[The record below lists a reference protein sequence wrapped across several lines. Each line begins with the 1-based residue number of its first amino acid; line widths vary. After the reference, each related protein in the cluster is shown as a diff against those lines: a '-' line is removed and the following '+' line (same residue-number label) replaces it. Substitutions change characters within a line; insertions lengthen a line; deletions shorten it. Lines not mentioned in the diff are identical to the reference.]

1 MDLGCRYAGAGKA
14 HILRCGTQGAPVFF
28 LPGNGGRASQWER
41 QLAFLGERHQGV
53 ALDLRGLGAS
63 DAPWDGDFSVGGLAD
78 DVAAVADHFQ
88 LQRFFLVGHSL
99 GASVAACFAGRFPYR
114 LLGLI
119 LVDYGGDP
127 RNNSPE
133 ELSSLMSG
141 LAPANFE
148 GFAKEAMETCLRG
161 AKPQVAAQ
169 VLADLEATP
178 RTSFAGAVLGLLD
191 FDPVA
196 ALANDGG
203 RKLHIYS
210 PFLEELGLIPIHER
224 VRGIESRGTPDCT
237 HWVHLDCP
245 DAFNETLL
253 EFLES

>member
-1 MDLGCRYAGAGKA
+1 M
-14 HILRCGTQGAPVFF
+14 
-28 LPGNGGRASQWER
+28 
-41 QLAFLGERHQGV
+41 
-53 ALDLRGLGAS
+53 GAS
-63 DAPWDGDFSVGGLAD
+63 DAPWDGDYSVGGLAD
-78 DVAAVADHFQ
+78 DVAAVADHLQ
-88 LQRFFLVGHSL
+88 HQRFFLVGHSL
-99 GASVAACFAGRFPYR
+99 GASVAACFAGRFPHR

-127 RNNSPE
+127 RNDSPE

-148 GFAKEAMETCLRG
+148 RFAKEAMETCLRG
-161 AKPQVAAQ
+161 ARPEVAAQ

-210 PFLEELGLIPIHER
+210 PFLEALGLVPIHER
-224 VRGIESRGTPDCT
+224 VRGMESRGIPDCS

-245 DAFNETLL
+245 EGFNETLL